1 MEALLV
7 EGPKRLAIREIDLPQ
22 DLGPHDV
29 RIAMNNVGICGSD
42 LNYYKQ
48 VNTVR
53 RWQKYTLTET
63 YTGVTDS
70 GFVIFYYASKRPGNL
85 AIDDVEL
92 TVRDPE

>member
-7 EGPKRLAIREIDLPQ
+7 EGPKRLAIRKIDLPQ

-53 RWQKYTLTET
+53 RWPK
-63 YTGVTDS
+63 
-70 GFVIFYYASKRPGNL
+70 
-85 AIDDVEL
+85 
-92 TVRDPE
+92 